1 MKAKNLLLSLLVL
14 FSLASCEDLFD
25 DSGPD
30 GSVPHI
36 TIKSPVADKAIAR
49 SKGLRVN
56 ITVSDKDLVK
66 NFEVTVNREDAETA
80 VVRFVKRPNKIV
92 LEIDTT
98 ILVPNLDPGNYTITA
113 TARDGRTNQ
122 AIKEANFIL
131 E

>member
-1 MKAKNLLLSLLVL
+1 MKTKTVL
-14 FSLASCEDLFD
+14 FALLALLSLASCEDLFE

-36 TIKSPVADKAIAR
+36 TIKSPTADKTIAR
-49 SKGLRVN
+49 SKGLRIN
-56 ITVSDKDLVK
+56 ISVSDKDLVK
-66 NFEVTVNREDAETA
+66 NFEVTVNREDASTA
-80 VVRFVKRPNKIV
+80 VARFVKRPNKIV

-98 ILVPNLDPGNYTITA
+98 IMIPNLDPGNYTVTA

-122 AIKEANFIL
+122 GVKEANFIL